1 MDRSEF
7 WKLIEETRAASQ
19 GDCEQLVELLQ
30 RRLQA
35 LPAEQI
41 VRFKVILDEL
51 MAESYTWELWA
62 AGYLINGGCSD
73 DGFDYF
79 RAWLIAQGEAIF
91 TSALKDPETL
101 ADYPD
106 EFPEEVDCESLMY
119 APVYAY
125 KEKTGRDLF
134 ADMPRRSW
142 PREPTGKRWEEEEVE
157 SVLPRLAARVQDR
170 FSEGDGDE

>member
-7 WKLIEETRAASQ
+7 WKLIEEARAKSE
-19 GDCEQLVELLQ
+19 GDCERLVELLQ
-30 RRLQA
+30 QRLQS
-35 LPAEQI
+35 LPAKKIIQ
-41 VRFKVILDEL
+41 FKSILDEL
-51 MAESYTWELWA
+51 LAESYTWELWA

-79 RAWLIAQGEAIF
+79 RAWLISQGEEIF
-91 TSALKDPETL
+91 TNALKDPETL
-101 ADYPD
+101 ADYPA
-106 EFPEEVDCESLMY
+106 EFPGDADCEELMY

-157 SVLPRLAARVQDR
+157 SVLPRLAARVQER
-170 FSEGDGDE
+170 FTEMDEDE